1 MNKVLL
7 TGRLTRDPEM
17 RSLASGKNVTTFTVA
32 SNEFIG
38 GGKEKAGVPPRR
50 RPGTGW
56 PRSPARYLGKGQQV
70 AIEGRL
76 QTRSW
81 DDDRGA
87 RHWKTEIV
95 ASHVEMLSGRKKKDY
110 EAQQAADSLAAQ
122 AEALGEA
129 PADGADRRGR
139 VRRRGTTDDD
149 DEEDEARSRRPRPPD
164 PAIVPGGGGVSP
176 SAPSPPL
183 LPSIGRHDEL
193 EERDGEDA
201 RRRASAGRPRASS
214 TRRRGR

>member
-1 MNKVLL
+1 VNKVLL

-32 SNEFIG
+32 SNEFVG
-38 GGKEKAGVPPRR
+38 GGKEKSEYHPVVAWDRLAEICG
-50 RPGTGW
+50 
-56 PRSPARYLGKGQQV
+56 RYLGKAQQV

-95 ASHVEMLSGRKKKDY
+95 ASHVEMLSGRRKKDY

-122 AEALGEA
+122 AVALGENEA
-129 PADGADRRGR
+129 ADPIAEASFDPGSADDEDDDTEAATADG
-139 VRRRGTTDDD
+139 TTS
-149 DEEDEARSRRPRPPD
+149 DEA
-164 PAIVPGGGGVSP
+164 A
-176 SAPSPPL
+176 A
-183 LPSIGRHDEL
+183 
-193 EERDGEDA
+193 
-201 RRRASAGRPRASS
+201 
-214 TRRRGR
+214 